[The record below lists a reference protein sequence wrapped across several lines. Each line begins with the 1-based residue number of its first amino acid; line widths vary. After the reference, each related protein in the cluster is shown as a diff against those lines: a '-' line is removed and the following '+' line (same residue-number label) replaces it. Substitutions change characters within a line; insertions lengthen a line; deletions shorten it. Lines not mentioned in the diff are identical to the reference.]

1 MNECSLVGAT
11 YFQSKSKTLCSLF
24 GCLEVWKFRGNYEKQ
39 SKQSKAVLR
48 KLPMMKKEYLRK
60 LPMMKKEYINMIRFI
75 SEEGRLEG
83 ETLAG
88 NER

>member
-1 MNECSLVGAT
+1 MNALVGAM

-24 GCLEVWKFRGNYEKQ
+24 VCLEVWKFRGNYEKQ
-39 SKQSKAVLR
+39 SKQSNAV
-48 KLPMMKKEYLRK
+48 LRK

-83 ETLAG
+83 ETLGG
-88 NER
+88 NE